1 MKKWTFILFILL
13 LNQKVW
19 SQEIR
24 FDIHGNYERSTT
36 HQKLESAQ
44 TLSEICFGYPSNWIS
59 DTSYISSEVSTL
71 FKGNSRK
78 ATAADHH
85 LSSEQKNLLALAE
98 PETEIMVEVRY
109 RHFNPE
115 ARQLQIN
122 KISYRLTVIPET
134 EAEFDGGKTQ
144 LDQYL
149 KTHVIP
155 PVERICSDG
164 FKRTIVHFTI
174 NENGE
179 ISDTQ
184 LKEESGNAQADQIIM
199 AAIRKMPRWKPAK
212 NGIGKPIRQDFK
224 FTVSGLKEGC

>member
-98 PETEIMVEVRY
+98 PGTEIMVEVRY

-134 EAEFDGGKTQ
+134 EAEFDGEKPNWIST
-144 LDQYL
+144 L
-149 KTHVIP
+149 KP
-155 PVERICSDG
+155 MLFLPWKG
-164 FKRTIVHFTI
+164 FAVTDLRGPLSI
-174 NENGE
+174 
-179 ISDTQ
+179 
-184 LKEESGNAQADQIIM
+184 L
-199 AAIRKMPRWKPAK
+199 
-212 NGIGKPIRQDFK
+212 
-224 FTVSGLKEGC
+224 L